1 MAQVLFYTA
10 TAAQY
15 AALETKNDHA
25 IYFIT
30 DTGDLFKGSVPFSF
44 PCRLVETFPASGDK
58 GYIYVGPTGTMKVW
72 TGSAWLDVGAED
84 NFLSAAQRH
93 VVTAAEAGTGM
104 YTGIDEG
111 DVGVIFTMR
120 DNETMYV
127 SLGDLVDIY
136 TADNSG
142 SNAIAVTV
150 AGYTIGA
157 DLKVSTE
164 EGNQLEIKPEGVFV
178 SPLIWQTVS

>member
-1 MAQVLFYTA
+1 
-10 TAAQY
+10 
-15 AALETKNDHA
+15 
-25 IYFIT
+25 
-30 DTGDLFKGSVPFSF
+30 
-44 PCRLVETFPASGDK
+44 
-58 GYIYVGPTGTMKVW
+58 
-72 TGSAWLDVGAED
+72 
-84 NFLSAAQRH
+84 
-93 VVTAAEAGTGM
+93 M

-178 SPLIWQTVS
+178 PPLVWQTVS